1 MKIRVSLIAI
11 LLCLG
16 HSTVLG
22 QQNDAAASRRITLHE
37 AVELALQHNHLVRI
51 VKSTVD
57 EKQYAKDA
65 ARSAYFPVIRNDS
78 AFVHVTDTQF
88 IEIPAG
94 GLGVAGTSLIPPRPL
109 ILNQGGV
116 NLTTSGTGLVQPLT
130 QLLKVRAGNDVA
142 RAEVNATRGKARGVE
157 NEIALTVHQLY
168 YKILIAEVRLS
179 AVQAKIQASDDL
191 QSERVQQVK
200 YGSVLDSELIESRA
214 QSLQSK
220 QEFLTTELQLS
231 DLQMQFNDVIG
242 LPLTA
247 ALVLD
252 PNVVDSPDSCA
263 KEECIKI
270 ALASHPEIAE
280 ARATVDKA
288 ASAVRLAKYEYVP
301 DVQAFARYTYSN
313 DVPFL
318 ARNFGSFGIHVGYD
332 LFDGGKR
339 RATLREREAQLAQ
352 VRRTLPGSATKSN
365 SECRQ
370 PITSWRGRGKWLR
383 FQKSYWRSAKNPDES
398 PPSSWCREVRCARKL
413 RRHLPRSS
421 RLKLY
426 CCNPSWTIFRHTMR

>member
-1 MKIRVSLIAI
+1 M
-11 LLCLG
+11 
-16 HSTVLG
+16 
-22 QQNDAAASRRITLHE
+22 
-37 AVELALQHNHLVRI
+37 
-51 VKSTVD
+51 
-57 EKQYAKDA
+57 
-65 ARSAYFPVIRNDS
+65 
-78 AFVHVTDTQF
+78 
-88 IEIPAG
+88 
-94 GLGVAGTSLIPPRPL
+94 
-109 ILNQGGV
+109 
-116 NLTTSGTGLVQPLT
+116 
-130 QLLKVRAGNDVA
+130 
-142 RAEVNATRGKARGVE
+142 
-157 NEIALTVHQLY
+157 
-168 YKILIAEVRLS
+168 
-179 AVQAKIQASDDL
+179 
-191 QSERVQQVK
+191 
-200 YGSVLDSELIESRA
+200 LDSELIESRA

-421 RLKLY
+421 RLTKALLLQSQLDY
-426 CCNPSWTIFRHTMR
+426 IQAHDEMTQAIGKTPE

>member
-1 MKIRVSLIAI
+1 
-11 LLCLG
+11 
-16 HSTVLG
+16 
-22 QQNDAAASRRITLHE
+22 
-37 AVELALQHNHLVRI
+37 
-51 VKSTVD
+51 
-57 EKQYAKDA
+57 
-65 ARSAYFPVIRNDS
+65 
-78 AFVHVTDTQF
+78 
-88 IEIPAG
+88 
-94 GLGVAGTSLIPPRPL
+94 
-109 ILNQGGV
+109 V

-352 VRRTLPGSATKSN
+352 AKENLARIGDEVELRVQTANNKLERTRQMVAVSEELLALRKESRRVSTEQLVQGSA
-365 SECRQ
+365 
-370 PITSWRGRGKWLR
+370 LR
-383 FQKSYWRSAKNPDES
+383 SQAQAALAQELEAN
-398 PPSSWCREVRCARKL
+398 
-413 RRHLPRSS
+413 
-421 RLKLY
+421 
-426 CCNPSWTIFRHTMR
+426 